1 MISLVLREIRI
12 YQWIKNLLIFAP
24 LIFSRKLF
32 DQTAF
37 VDASLAFFAYCMA
50 ASAIYVINDLK
61 DVESDRLHPVKKH
74 RPLASGRLSRP
85 VGIALVVACTALC
98 SVLLAVLNDGILM
111 MILLA
116 YCVINVLYSL
126 YFKNISIIDCFFIAF
141 GFELRIIAGCKA
153 INVLPSD
160 FILVVTFFL
169 ALMLGFVKRKG
180 ELKVLSQNAESHRKV
195 LADYSIGMMDKFIY
209 SCSTMTLISYMFYT
223 IDKNVINLVGH
234 DYLKYSLIFVVYGL
248 FRFVQLADIDKFQ
261 GEGDPTTLIYK
272 DKPVQLTLALYLV
285 FVLFCFYGHWI

>member
-1 MISLVLREIRI
+1 MISSVFREIRI
-12 YQWIKNLLIFAP
+12 HQWIKNLLIFAP

-37 VDASLAFFAYCMA
+37 VHASLAFLAYCMA

-61 DVESDRLHPVKKH
+61 DLAGDRLHPVKKY
-74 RPLASGRLSRP
+74 RPLASGKLSP
-85 VGIALVVACTALC
+85 SVGMVLVVACILSCAGLLSMLHDFVLALI
-98 SVLLAVLNDGILM
+98 LA
-111 MILLA
+111 A
-116 YCVINVLYSL
+116 YCLINILYSV
-126 YFKNISIIDCFFIAF
+126 YFKNISIIDCFFIAL

-153 INVLPSD
+153 IDVLPSD

-180 ELKVLSQNAESHRKV
+180 ELKVLSRDAESHRKV
-195 LADYSIGMMDKFIY
+195 LSDYSIGMMDKFIY

-272 DKPVQLTLALYLV
+272 DKPVQLTLALYLA
-285 FVLFCFYGHWI
+285 FVLICFYGHLS